1 MPVMVPL
8 HRVEEPRYPSTIS
21 QPILANDEPS
31 VISPEHTT
39 AVEGASSSGG
49 PAPPPPAQV
58 SAPSR
63 HDLPYP
69 FMYYPQRYLTYT
81 AWNNNCPD
89 GPTSTS
95 QHEIPRLHVRHEPY
109 SLARRYIREVG
120 KAAHEEPNLHA
131 MKEIEIN
138 SRNAQPSGNGGP
150 GDLAADREELEIING
165 EIDAAAH
172 DQHNPMDGF
181 HPVGLLERLINMAY
195 ATIDMIRARWR
206 RQA

>member
-8 HRVEEPRYPSTIS
+8 RRVEEPRYPSTVS

-49 PAPPPPAQV
+49 LVPPPAAQV
-58 SAPSR
+58 SALSR

-69 FMYYPQRYLTYT
+69 FMYYPQRYLAYT
-81 AWNNNCPD
+81 AGNNNCPG
-89 GPTSTS
+89 GPTAAT
-95 QHEIPRLHVRHEPY
+95 QHETPRLHVRHEPY
-109 SLARRYIREVG
+109 SRAWRHIREVG
-120 KAAHEEPNLHA
+120 KAHEEPDSHS
-131 MKEIEIN
+131 MKEIEMT
-138 SRNAQPSGNGGP
+138 SRNAQPFENGGP
-150 GDLAADREELEIING
+150 DDLAAGREAMEIING

-172 DQHNPMDGF
+172 DQHNPMNGF

-195 ATIDMIRARWR
+195 AAIDMIRVRWR